1 MSLPKELQE
10 LQDKRA
16 KLEDE
21 MQSLKEEQKK
31 KEERAKALEEKIIEE
46 LNNKNEKSRQNI
58 SQLDSKIGDLE
69 RKLEQIGK
77 DPEKQNLG
85 PAEINAQINVSMLD
99 EPIKEEATTVTVADS
114 SSVPSER
121 KDEELDQGIAKKKR
135 RFL

>member
-77 DPEKQNLG
+77 DSEKQNLG

-99 EPIKEEATTVTVADS
+99 EQEATTVTVADS

>member
-31 KEERAKALEEKIIEE
+31 KEERTKALEEKIIEE
-46 LNNKNEKSRQNI
+46 LNSKNEKARQNI

-77 DPEKQNLG
+77 DSEKQNLG

-99 EPIKEEATTVTVADS
+99 EQEATTVTVADS
-114 SSVPSER
+114 SSMPSEK
-121 KDEELDQGIAKKKR
+121 KDEELDQGIPKKKR

>member
-58 SQLDSKIGDLE
+58 SQLDSKTGDLE

-77 DPEKQNLG
+77 DSEKQNLG
-85 PAEINAQINVSMLD
+85 PAEINAQINVSMLE

-114 SSVPSER
+114 SSLPSER

>member
-31 KEERAKALEEKIIEE
+31 KEERTKALEEKIIEE
-46 LNNKNEKSRQNI
+46 LNSKNEKARQNI

-77 DPEKQNLG
+77 DSEKQNLG

-99 EPIKEEATTVTVADS
+99 EQEATTVTVADS